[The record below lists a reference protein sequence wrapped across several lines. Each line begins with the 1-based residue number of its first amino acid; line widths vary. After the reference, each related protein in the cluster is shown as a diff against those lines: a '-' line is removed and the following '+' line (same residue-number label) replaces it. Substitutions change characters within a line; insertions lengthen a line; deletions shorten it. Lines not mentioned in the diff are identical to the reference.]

1 MTKQA
6 NLKYP
11 MGTILSFEC
20 GEYSDFRVVG
30 LLVTLADCDFK
41 ALAQQYCADP
51 AWVREEWIAT
61 EFIGGVWVTRRRK
74 GRKKQRPPQ
83 DFPSWLVANGY
94 AAPVTHSEVYL
105 GDGEWYPDFEIPD
118 L

>member
-20 GEYSDFRVVG
+20 GEYSNFRVVG
-30 LLVTLADCDFK
+30 LLVTLVECDFK

-51 AWVREEWIAT
+51 VWEGREWT
-61 EFIGGVWVTRRRK
+61 TKKQIGGKRVTRRRK
-74 GRKKQRPPQ
+74 EQRPPQ
-83 DFPSWLVANGY
+83 DFPSWLTANGY

-105 GDGEWYPDFEIPD
+105 GDYEWCPDFEIPD